1 MLTDLGLACHQNDF
15 KRMFVCFGTQGHR
28 APEVVSGMQ
37 CCQSDVWS
45 AGAVL
50 HRMLIGELPYESMD
64 SLNLQYA
71 ACSLSAKGIMQSLL
85 QADPDGRV
93 GSGQALHLAFFGSSG
108 FVSDVDEDEAEEAD
122 KLEEM
127 GIELKYKVFCQ
138 RRLQQKWQVVVRS
151 SVMWEFL

>member
-1 MLTDLGLACHQNDF
+1 
-15 KRMFVCFGTQGHR
+15 
-28 APEVVSGMQ
+28 
-37 CCQSDVWS
+37 
-45 AGAVL
+45 
-50 HRMLIGELPYESMD
+50 
-64 SLNLQYA
+64 
-71 ACSLSAKGIMQSLL
+71 MQSLL

-138 RRLQQKWQVVVRS
+138 SEEIATEMAGCCQIKCDVGISLEDFARKREQAMSRS
-151 SVMWEFL
+151 SDHGDRLKKYLYVRTWP